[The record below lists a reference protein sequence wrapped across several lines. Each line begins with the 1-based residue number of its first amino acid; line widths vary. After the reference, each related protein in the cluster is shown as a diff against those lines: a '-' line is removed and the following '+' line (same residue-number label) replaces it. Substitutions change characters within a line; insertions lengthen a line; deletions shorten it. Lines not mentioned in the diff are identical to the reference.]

1 MKKDK
6 KLLIKAEK
14 EALRK
19 SIILCIGN
27 ELKSLVE
34 KHQASSGKLNKT
46 IEKSVKKLSK
56 SVIKDVKIKIA
67 PSPQATETPV
77 VQTK

>member
-34 KHQASSGKLNKT
+34 KHQSSSGKLNKT
-46 IEKSVKKLSK
+46 IDKSVKKLSK
-56 SVIKDVKIKIA
+56 SIIKDIKIKLSPA
-67 PSPQATETPV
+67 PAVAEAPV
-77 VQTK
+77 EA

>member
-46 IEKSVKKLSK
+46 IDKSVKKLSK
-56 SVIKDVKIKIA
+56 SIIKDIKVKLSQA
-67 PSPQATETPV
+67 PAVAEAPV
-77 VQTK
+77 EAK

>member
-6 KLLIKAEK
+6 KLLVKAEK

-46 IEKSVKKLSK
+46 IDKSVKKLSK
-56 SVIKDVKIKIA
+56 SIIKDIKIKLSQA
-67 PSPQATETPV
+67 PAVAEAPV
-77 VQTK
+77 EA

>member
-34 KHQASSGKLNKT
+34 KHQANSGKMNKT
-46 IEKSVKKLSK
+46 IDKSVKKLSK
-56 SVIKDVKIKIA
+56 SIIKDIKIKLSPA
-67 PSPQATETPV
+67 PAVAEAPV
-77 VQTK
+77 EA

>member
-46 IEKSVKKLSK
+46 IDKSVKKLSK
-56 SVIKDVKIKIA
+56 SIIKDIKIKLSPA
-67 PSPQATETPV
+67 PAVAEAPV
-77 VQTK
+77 EA